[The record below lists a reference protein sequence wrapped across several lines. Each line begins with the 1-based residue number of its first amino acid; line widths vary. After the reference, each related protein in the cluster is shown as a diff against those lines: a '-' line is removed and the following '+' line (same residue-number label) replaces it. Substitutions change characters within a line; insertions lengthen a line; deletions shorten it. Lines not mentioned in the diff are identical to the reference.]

1 MLYRRAGL
9 EDDSAPWLLL
19 ALRHRRDVEGKY
31 CPEEL
36 LGCLGNSEEQH
47 HFTIA
52 YKLARGENP
61 SKTVPNKRTAVTKM
75 IVAAVYRL

>member
-1 MLYRRAGL
+1 MKENTA
-9 EDDSAPWLLL
+9 
-19 ALRHRRDVEGKY
+19 
-31 CPEEL
+31 EEL